1 MSYSTKINNNITN
14 ISAEQALD
22 ALYYMGLVAQGET
35 LSVSGSTGTVAPYKA
50 TYKPGIVGAE
60 DSVYL
65 LNDFTRN
72 GWNIVVKDKT
82 TGADYQIKNTKGTK
96 ETYNLYDIIA
106 AGVSAGQDYQTIAD
120 ALNDAGIKNNGVYK
134 WNPETIQARNTDT
147 SVQSQKIKTYL
158 RDNGFANTDIVTKL
172 NPNGKG
178 YTYSIRYTDDHGQTQ
193 YADIA
198 APSKDN
204 YSDEELSAIFAN
216 TQPAGQAAR
225 YVNGDATASATGV
238 TAAQQQTNLTDIK
251 NAASNFITQYQNSNV
266 GSTANANRTIT
277 PEQYAKL
284 KVALPN
290 YSDQQLNKM
299 ITESP
304 WITELLPALTGEFS
318 DEMKGASLAE
328 FLGDANNK
336 NTIVSDVA
344 DTKIAAEQLKRL
356 SNIAHDTGLLTALR
370 DARNADATAGTI
382 AGARAANAQQVAAE
396 VNAKYGEE
404 AAALLEALATLPEE
418 ERNSIY
424 SNLTEGLSG
433 YIDQQVGEARAQAGV
448 RNTNIADIA
457 SGLNVLRAAQD
468 AQLAQAGRDVNEEIS
483 RSSDYLTET
492 IQRLASETDAAIAAD
507 DAALSTMLKNAKG
520 TMDAAS
526 YTQLVADV
534 QKILDLKA
542 ESGKNFGT
550 GAAVNPNYINVD
562 EDKIDETLLRTVLNS
577 PATQHL
583 LSDNTFDYATN
594 NKTREDLMR
603 EFGVGFLTSLEGT
616 DSTPGV
622 YDVYDGFAES
632 ANKAADR
639 TFNQAQ
645 RAYLA
650 SIAAGDAKTAEQLTK
665 LAQTA
670 GASKRN
676 LHGAAAFAGMF
687 NQQRNNANVGNTIAS
702 NYKLHKAANDML
714 SQTARENARTT
725 YDTQKSVVPN
735 TNTFG
740 GVAELY
746 NQGSSEGKKAYGST
760 FVSGMQGQTNWND
773 TVSTGNRATNN
784 NLANFGSRLQALN
797 TQAATHNTTND
808 ATKKQTLYDVSV
820 QGELARQ
827 QLKAIANGKTKF

>member
-14 ISAEQALD
+14 IPAEQALD
-22 ALYYMGLVAQGET
+22 ALYYMGLIPQYDIFALGNT
-35 LSVSGSTGTVAPYKA
+35 TNSAAPYA
-50 TYKPGIVGAE
+50 THYTPGIIGSSKGE
-60 DSVYL
+60 HLKYSVKDY
-65 LNDFTRN
+65 TRD
-72 GWNIVVKDKT
+72 GWNIVAKDNAGNNYT
-82 TGADYQIKNTKGTK
+82 LKNTNDTK
-96 ETYNLYDIIA
+96 EIYNLYDIIA
-106 AGVSAGQDYQTIAD
+106 AGTAAGVDSQTIAN
-120 ALNDAGIKNNGVYK
+120 ALNKVGVTGPDAERKWTPAGVAGT
-134 WNPETIQARNTDT
+134 NRATDAK
-147 SVQSQKIKTYL
+147 SKRVVDYL
-158 RDNGFANTDIVTKL
+158 NQHGFVNADVVTKL
-172 NPNGKG
+172 NPDGKG
-178 YTYSIRYTDDHGQTQ
+178 YTYSIRYTDNQGQTQ

-204 YSDEELSAIFAN
+204 YSDEELAKIFDEK
-216 TQPAGQAAR
+216 QPAGQAAR
-225 YVNGDATASATGV
+225 YVTGV
-238 TAAQQQTNLTDIK
+238 TVPQQNTNLQNVQI
-251 NAASNFITQYQNSNV
+251 AADKFVETYANSNV

-277 PEQYAKL
+277 PEQYAQL

-290 YSDQQLNKM
+290 YSDQQLNQM

-304 WITELLPALTGEFS
+304 WVTELLPALTGEFS
-318 DEMKGASLAE
+318 DTMEGASLAE
-328 FLGDANNK
+328 FLGDADNK
-336 NTIVSDVA
+336 NTIVKDVA

-356 SNIAHDTGLLTALR
+356 NNITHDTGLLTALR
-370 DARNADATAGTI
+370 DARNADAAAGTI

-396 VNAKYGEE
+396 ANAKYGEE

-424 SNLTEGLSG
+424 SNLTEHLSG
-433 YIDQQVGEARAQAGV
+433 YIDQQVGEARTQAGV

-457 SGLNVLRAAQD
+457 SGLDALRAAQD

-562 EDKIDETLLRTVLNS
+562 EGKIDETLLRTVLNS

-583 LSDNTFDYATN
+583 LSDNTFNYATN

-603 EFGVGFLTSLEGT
+603 EFDVEFLTSLEGT

-622 YDVYDGFAES
+622 YDVYGGFAES
-632 ANKAADR
+632 ANTAADR

-714 SQTARENARTT
+714 TQTARENARTT
-725 YDTQKSVVPN
+725 YTTQKSVVPN

-746 NQGSSEGKKAYGST
+746 NQGSSEGKAAYGGT
-760 FVSGMQGQTNWND
+760 FVSGMEGQRNWND

-797 TQAATHNTTND
+797 TQAATHNTAND
-808 ATKKQTLYDVSV
+808 ATRKQTLYDVSV

-827 QLKAIANGKTKF
+827 QLEAIANGKTKLS